1 MGMELLVAVL
11 CDAAGDYGGTLNLIG
26 VRDTLYAR
34 QFPVVHPQCA
44 LALRFCF
51 SADDEGEHKLTIRLL
66 NADGQPVV
74 PPIEPRMNIRVASD
88 VSFMTRNMILNLQ
101 GLGFP
106 EAGEY
111 AIQIVSG
118 NRSLAEI
125 PLRVVQIAAENAG
138 ESVPPQS

>member
-1 MGMELLVAVL
+1 MELLVAVL

-34 QFPVVHPQCA
+34 QFPVVHQQCA
-44 LALRFCF
+44 LALRFCL
-51 SADDEGEHKLTIRLL
+51 SSEDEGEHKLNIRLL

-74 PPIEPRMNIRVASD
+74 PPIEPHINIRLGAE
-88 VSFMTRNMILNLQ
+88 VSFLTRNMIINLQ

-106 EAGEY
+106 QPGEY
-111 AIQIVSG
+111 AIQIANG

-125 PLRVVQIAAENAG
+125 PLRVVQIASENPAEPAPP
-138 ESVPPQS
+138 ES

>member
-1 MGMELLVAVL
+1 MELLVAVL

-51 SADDEGEHKLTIRLL
+51 SSEDDGEHKLNIRLL
-66 NADGQPVV
+66 NADGQAMV
-74 PPIEPRMNIRVASD
+74 PPIEPRINVRVSSE
-88 VSFMTRNMILNLQ
+88 VSFLTRNMILNLQ

-111 AIQIVSG
+111 AIQIACG

-125 PLRVVQIAAENAG
+125 PLRVVQVANDGAG
-138 ESVPPQS
+138 EAPNQA